1 MASNQKQETTGL
13 VEKFKTKL
21 IHEKTGL
28 VILLTNLV
36 SIILA
41 LFFDYSISTLVWL
54 YFIESIVIGGF
65 FFLTMII
72 PEKGDETKEILIR
85 IFGAFFFAGHYGI
98 FHITYFFFLLML
110 PYFKL
115 DPSDYFFLLTGSML
129 LFVGHAF
136 SFYENKIKIYLESVQ
151 AERKTISDLSD
162 LSNAFKGGNNF
173 QDPYSRVLP
182 LHITIILSMF
192 VFILFQPQGLENKTL
207 VVLFMSLKTL
217 ADLSAHNK
225 KHNF

>member
-1 MASNQKQETTGL
+1 
-13 VEKFKTKL
+13 
-21 IHEKTGL
+21 
-28 VILLTNLV
+28 
-36 SIILA
+36 
-41 LFFDYSISTLVWL
+41 
-54 YFIESIVIGGF
+54 
-65 FFLTMII
+65 
-72 PEKGDETKEILIR
+72 
-85 IFGAFFFAGHYGI
+85 
-98 FHITYFFFLLML
+98 ML